1 MSPAAAIARAR
12 ARLATLAGDELLAK
26 LARGGLTALII
37 KIGAAG
43 LSFLMFLML
52 ARAMSAEEYG
62 RFGFGF
68 SLAMFL
74 SVIASLGLHTG
85 ILRWWPE
92 FTAKKLPD
100 KAVAVL
106 VFGLLW
112 SAIAAVGMAVALGLA
127 IPMLGW
133 WGMTALDYLYAA
145 ALLVVPL
152 TLSEYVASAL
162 RAQGSVVWALAA
174 KDIVWRAGF
183 IALAIYAIGAAM
195 GLSAGGV
202 FLFAAVVLM
211 GLVLLQLGRLF
222 GGSRAWP
229 VGQAPTIKE
238 GPELLRTALPMW
250 GASVLYA
257 FSQYVDVV
265 LLGMFIS
272 PEEVGPYFAATR
284 VANVLGLMLIAA
296 NMVAAPIISRLFH
309 SDEHARMQQVLRMIA
324 IGVTVPT
331 LLAFGLIVAAG
342 VPLLEIFGPGF
353 SEAYV
358 PLIILSA
365 AFGFNAVCGPTGY
378 LLQMTGHQ
386 RDYALIMLVT
396 YGFTLAIQL
405 VLIPTI
411 GTVGAA
417 IGTLFGLV
425 AWNLWAR
432 HLALTKLN
440 LDPTIFSL
448 RAR

>member
-92 FTAKKLPD
+92 FTAKKSPD

-127 IPMLGW
+127 IPVLGW
-133 WGMTALDYLYAA
+133 SGMTGLDYLYAA
-145 ALLVVPL
+145 ALLIVPL

-162 RAQGSVVWALAA
+162 RAQDSVVWALAA
-174 KDIVWRAGF
+174 KDIIWRAGF
-183 IALAIYAIGAAM
+183 VALAIYAISAAM

-202 FLFAAVVLM
+202 FLFAAAVLM
-211 GLVLLQLGRLF
+211 GLVLLQLGRMF
-222 GGSRAWP
+222 GGAGAP
-229 VGQAPTIKE
+229 VWSVLTAKDGL
-238 GPELLRTALPMW
+238 ELLRTALPMW
-250 GASVLYA
+250 GASVLFA

-342 VPLLEIFGPGF
+342 VPLLEIFGAGF

-358 PLIILSA
+358 PLILLSA

-386 RDYALIMLVT
+386 RAYAQIMLVT

-417 IGTLFGLV
+417 MGTLFGLV

-432 HLALTKLN
+432 HLAVTKLQI
-440 LDPTIFSL
+440 DPTIFSL
-448 RAR
+448 ARS

>member
-1 MSPAAAIARAR
+1 MSPATAIARAR
-12 ARLATLAGDELLAK
+12 AKLATLADDELLAK
-26 LARGGLTALII
+26 LARGGMAALII
-37 KIGAAG
+37 KVGAAG

-92 FTAKKLPD
+92 FVAKRSPG
-100 KAVAVL
+100 KAESIRR
-106 VFGLLW
+106 FGLRW
-112 SAIAAVGMAVALGLA
+112 SAISALSMASALSLFIPALGWSGVA
-127 IPMLGW
+127 GLG
-133 WGMTALDYLYAA
+133 YLHAA

-152 TLSEYVASAL
+152 ALSEYVASAL

-174 KDIVWRAGF
+174 KDIIWRVGF
-183 IALAIYAIGAAM
+183 ITLAIYTITASID
-195 GLSAGGV
+195 LSAGGV
-202 FLFAAVVLM
+202 FLFAAAALM
-211 GLVLLQLGRLF
+211 GLVMLQLSRLF
-222 GGSRAWP
+222 GGAKTESA
-229 VGQAPTIKE
+229 GQVLTMRD
-238 GPELLRTALPMW
+238 GLELLRTALPMW

-296 NMVAAPIISRLFH
+296 NMVAAPVISRLFH
-309 SDEHARMQQVLRMIA
+309 SGEHAQMQQVLRMIA

-331 LLAFGLIVAAG
+331 LLAFGLIVATG
-342 VPLLEIFGPGF
+342 VPLLELFGLGF

-365 AFGFNAVCGPTGY
+365 AFGFNALCGPTGY

-386 RDYALIMLVT
+386 RGYALIMLTT

-425 AWNLWAR
+425 AWNLGAR

-448 RAR
+448 RTR